1 MSFTK
6 VAPAGIG
13 TEPGTSILIGD
24 SLLHSTGIDIGSNTG
39 IGVTIRKHGD
49 ATFTGI
55 VTASAFF
62 GDGSGLEGVSSSGIG
77 TPLSDDD
84 TSDLNKVY
92 YVNQELSIGSTV
104 TVNHPSSAV
113 ASYTHYQDLV
123 VTDDADFIVSDGD
136 TFIPD
141 VLGIRTSTSTASA
154 ATGGRIRAGT
164 ITNAGANGAPNFP
177 NGLTGTA
184 GTFTG
189 NLNVA
194 GVLTY
199 EDVTNVDSVG
209 VVTARAGVNLVG
221 NDLNVGSNIKIGN
234 ASGIVTATSFSGDG
248 SSLTGVGASFGNS
261 SINTSG
267 IITATSFVGN
277 GAGLTNVS
285 AGKVL
290 QIKHA
295 IKTDTQDF
303 GSIGQGAETAIPF
316 VASITPSSASNKIL
330 VQMMITMD
338 MNTTH
343 GTFATAKKTTGGT
356 TTEPAIGDAASNR
369 HRVTT
374 GTNDNATSTL
384 RNIHILFVD
393 TAGTTNQIDY
403 GFTLSHNDNN
413 PVTIYL
419 NYHGGDSDYS
429 YNGRGVSSIVVTEF
443 EP

>member
-1 MSFTK
+1 MSEIRVTS
-6 VAPAGIG
+6 VVGENGGDRVGLTTGLTVGPLTG
-13 TEPGTSILIGD
+13 T
-24 SLLHSTGIDIGSNTG
+24 TG
-39 IGVTIRKHGD
+39 IGATISHQGH
-49 ATFTGI
+49 AQF
-55 VTASAFF
+55 
-62 GDGSGLEGVSSSGIG
+62 
-77 TPLSDDD
+77 
-84 TSDLNKVY
+84 
-92 YVNQELSIGSTV
+92 
-104 TVNHPSSAV
+104 
-113 ASYTHYQDLV
+113 
-123 VTDDADFIVSDGD
+123 
-136 TFIPD
+136 
-141 VLGIRTSTSTASA
+141 
-154 ATGGRIRAGT
+154 
-164 ITNAGANGAPNFP
+164 
-177 NGLTGTA
+177 
-184 GTFTG
+184 
-189 NLNVA
+189 A
-194 GVLTY
+194 GVC
-199 EDVTNVDSVG
+199 
-209 VVTARAGVNLVG
+209 
-221 NDLNVGSNIKIGN
+221 
-234 ASGIVTATSFSGDG
+234 TATSFSG
-248 SSLTGVGASFGNS
+248 S
-261 SINTSG
+261 
-267 IITATSFVGN
+267 
-277 GAGLTNVS
+277 GAGLTGT
-285 AGKVL
+285 GKVL

-303 GSIGQGAETAIPF
+303 GSIAQGAETAIPF
-316 VASITPSSASNKIL
+316 VASITPSSSSNKIL

>member
-1 MSFTK
+1 MSEIRVTS
-6 VAPAGIG
+6 VVGENGGDRVCLTTGLTVGPLTG
-13 TEPGTSILIGD
+13 T
-24 SLLHSTGIDIGSNTG
+24 TG
-39 IGVTIRKHGD
+39 IGATISHQGH
-49 ATFTGI
+49 AQF
-55 VTASAFF
+55 
-62 GDGSGLEGVSSSGIG
+62 
-77 TPLSDDD
+77 
-84 TSDLNKVY
+84 
-92 YVNQELSIGSTV
+92 
-104 TVNHPSSAV
+104 
-113 ASYTHYQDLV
+113 
-123 VTDDADFIVSDGD
+123 
-136 TFIPD
+136 
-141 VLGIRTSTSTASA
+141 
-154 ATGGRIRAGT
+154 
-164 ITNAGANGAPNFP
+164 
-177 NGLTGTA
+177 
-184 GTFTG
+184 
-189 NLNVA
+189 A
-194 GVLTY
+194 GVC
-199 EDVTNVDSVG
+199 
-209 VVTARAGVNLVG
+209 
-221 NDLNVGSNIKIGN
+221 
-234 ASGIVTATSFSGDG
+234 
-248 SSLTGVGASFGNS
+248 
-261 SINTSG
+261 
-267 IITATSFVGN
+267 TATSFVGN

-303 GSIGQGAETAIPF
+303 GNISQGAETAIPF
-316 VASITPSSASNKIL
+316 VASITPSSSSNKIL

-429 YNGRGVSSIVVTEF
+429 YNGRGVSSIVLTEF